1 MRSGDIL
8 KLAAGTPAVL
18 VSSGSSHTAF
28 FETRGQHGFT
38 ATLPTPVGAI
48 ASNRAG
54 WSRWQSTRGQKP
66 QWLRF
71 GSAVRLAPMPAPQI
85 SGLAPPTLAPRLQN
99 TQPAPMITETAPMIT
114 ETAPM
119 ITETAP
125 GITGPA
131 SKIAELAPQISEAA
145 SHVAEPVLLDVT
157 PTQTAPKPAR
167 LGKIELAIDSLS
179 NYDLLKPIT
188 VLIEPLGDTVFVAE
202 APDLNLSTTGSSVGA
217 AFLLLKEQVITTY
230 EGYRSR
236 KGTDADRARQLA
248 AFEQYIGKARRH
260 WF

>member
-8 KLAAGTPAVL
+8 KLVVGTPAVL
-18 VSSGSSHTAF
+18 VSSGSPHTAF
-28 FETRGQHGFT
+28 LETRGQHGFT
-38 ATLPTPVGAI
+38 AAVPTPVGAI
-48 ASNRAG
+48 TSDRCG

-71 GSAVRLAPMPAPQI
+71 GAAVRLAPMPPPQISLAPQI
-85 SGLAPPTLAPRLQN
+85 SEPGPQN
-99 TQPAPMITETAPMIT
+99 TQPTPIITETHRGNIAP
-114 ETAPM
+114 AP
-119 ITETAP
+119 E
-125 GITGPA
+125 
-131 SKIAELAPQISEAA
+131 IAELAPQISEPA
-145 SHVAEPVLLDVT
+145 SHAAEPAGLNVT

-167 LGKIELAIDSLS
+167 LGKIELAIDSLT

-188 VLIEPLGDTVFVAE
+188 VFIEPLGDTVFVAE

-230 EGYRSR
+230 EGYRNK
-236 KGTDADRARQLA
+236 KGADADRARQLA
-248 AFEQYIGKARRH
+248 AFEQYVGKPRRH

>member
-18 VSSGSSHTAF
+18 VSSGSPHTAF
-28 FETRGQHGFT
+28 FGTRGQHGFT
-38 ATLPTPVGAI
+38 ATVPTPVAAI
-48 ASNRAG
+48 ASNRCG

-71 GSAVRLAPMPAPQI
+71 GSAVRLAPTPPPQI
-85 SGLAPPTLAPRLQN
+85 SALALQTLEPGLQN
-99 TQPAPMITETAPMIT
+99 TPPAPMITETASEI
-114 ETAPM
+114 A
-119 ITETAP
+119 
-125 GITGPA
+125 GPA
-131 SKIAELAPQISEAA
+131 SKISELAPQISEPA
-145 SHVAEPVLLDVT
+145 SHAAEPAELNVT
-157 PTQTAPKPAR
+157 STPAAPKPPR

-202 APDLNLSTTGSSVGA
+202 APDLNLSTTGNSVGA

-236 KGTDADRARQLA
+236 KGTDADRARQVA

>member
-18 VSSGSSHTAF
+18 VSSGSPHTAF

-38 ATLPTPVGAI
+38 AVVPTPVGAI

-71 GSAVRLAPMPAPQI
+71 GSAVRLAPTPPPQI
-85 SGLAPPTLAPRLQN
+85 SALALQSLEPGPQN
-99 TQPAPMITETAPMIT
+99 KHP
-114 ETAPM
+114 APM

-131 SKIAELAPQISEAA
+131 SKIAELAPQISEPAA
-145 SHVAEPVLLDVT
+145 RAAEPAELNVI